1 MHHIPDVDLVHQ
13 NSTNRAVIPRIRIGQ
28 NNIRGKGSKLFM
40 QVRLW
45 AENLLFSQFL
55 CNDAAAFA
63 RKSHLEDFLDDPCVL
78 IRNELVAVIRVTVIA
93 IRWIRTRVFPTQCL
107 CLEC

>member
-1 MHHIPDVDLVHQ
+1 MRAGAEMHHIPDVDLVHQ

-45 AENLLFSQFL
+45 AENLLYY
-55 CNDAAAFA
+55 
-63 RKSHLEDFLDDPCVL
+63 VL
-78 IRNELVAVIRVTVIA
+78 FISIGIHAGNASKYGEFRNQMIG
-93 IRWIRTRVFPTQCL
+93 
-107 CLEC
+107 